1 MVYTVQVE
9 SRAATKANVE
19 RWQMIGPKGRGS
31 ATAPDVVIAAVAA
44 AAVLALGLAGAA
56 RSRSL
61 TLEHRAM
68 QDEAVL
74 GEVSAGVAI
83 DIERALVAV
92 ADDARN
98 ATAPGAAPPPG
109 FVPASASTPPSASP
123 ALSPTDRSNR
133 DVAAVLDRARDSG
146 EALMGPSAD
155 LGDGPRTLLVAA
167 AYFRDP
173 VAGRPQTTVLRR
185 ARIAGWAV
193 VPVDLAALLRAN
205 VPTGSVATISDGPIN
220 ASSTGAAAP
229 ARLPERTIDTHGHQL
244 MIRAGNPSAVA
255 LGAPT
260 IALALAAVLLAAA
273 AATGVLAALRHL
285 RLQQEDAANR
295 MAQIQLIGD
304 VGPLVQQSLELADV
318 LPSVAVQLSDHFG
331 LAGVSLSTLTN
342 SAGPVELFGY
352 GEAPRAG
359 AKAVLRPPAHL
370 AAGDTLALA
379 LERGGR
385 SVAQLQLV
393 AGRDLDES
401 ELQSL
406 RAITEL
412 VTAAIVNAT
421 LYSSQQVALTRLRD
435 LDALKTVFL
444 GTASHELRTPV
455 TAISGFASLL
465 VENWDRFED
474 GQRRDFVERISANAR
489 SLGGVVQDLLD
500 FSLLDRGTL
509 VVTIEEIDLAPLV
522 GSVVDRLSP
531 TLGDHQIEFAASP
544 TPPIEGDVNG
554 LERIVTNLLSNAVKF
569 SPTGTR
575 ITVTVGPGSKE
586 GYDAEMV
593 VSDEGP
599 GIPAEERQR
608 VFTRFFRGSGDAVV
622 QTRGVGIG
630 LSVVAEFVARLHG
643 EVDIDD
649 APGGGA
655 RFTVRFPASSASL
668 LVKEAA
674 HAPTS

>member
-1 MVYTVQVE
+1 M
-9 SRAATKANVE
+9 S
-19 RWQMIGPKGRGS
+19 GPKGRGS
-31 ATAPDVVIAAVAA
+31 ATARDVVIAVVAA

-61 TLEHRAM
+61 ATEHRAT

-74 GEVSAGVAI
+74 GEVGAGVAI

-98 ATAPGAAPPPG
+98 ATAPGAVPAQG
-109 FVPASASTPPSASP
+109 FVPVDASTPQSTPP
-123 ALSPTDRSNR
+123 ALSSTDRSNR

-146 EALMGPSAD
+146 EALMGPSVD
-155 LGDGPRTLLVAA
+155 LGAGPRTLLVAA
-167 AYFRDP
+167 AYSRDP
-173 VAGRPQTTVLRR
+173 LVGRPQTTVTRR

-205 VPTGSVATISDGPIN
+205 VPPGSLATISDGPVS
-220 ASSTGAAAP
+220 ASSSGAAAP
-229 ARLPERTIDTHGHQL
+229 KRFPERTLDTHGHQL
-244 MIRAGNPSAVA
+244 TIRAGNPADIALGLPTVA
-255 LGAPT
+255 L
-260 IALALAAVLLAAA
+260 
-273 AATGVLAALRHL
+273 VLAAGLLASTVATAVLSTARRL
-285 RLQQEDAANR
+285 RLEREGAADR

-331 LAGVSLSTLTN
+331 LAGVSLSTLAN
-342 SAGPVELFGY
+342 SAGPVELFSY
-352 GEAPRAG
+352 GEAPAAG

-370 AAGDTLALA
+370 ASGDTLALA

-412 VTAAIVNAT
+412 VTAAIVNAA
-421 LYSSQQVALTRLRD
+421 LFASQQEALTRLRD

-465 VENWDRFED
+465 ADSWDRFDD
-474 GQRRDFVERISANAR
+474 GQRRDFVGRISANAR
-489 SLGGVVQDLLD
+489 SLNGVVQDLLD

-509 VVTIEEIDLAPLV
+509 VVTTEEVDLAQLV
-522 GSVVDRLSP
+522 GSVVDRLSS
-531 TLGDHQIEFAASP
+531 TLDDHEIAFSASAV
-544 TPPIEGDVNG
+544 PPIEGDVNG

-569 SPTGTR
+569 SPAGTC
-575 ITVTVGPGSKE
+575 VTVSVGPCSKE
-586 GYDAEMV
+586 GYAAEV
-593 VSDEGP
+593 AVSDEGP

-643 EVDIDD
+643 EVDVDD
-649 APGGGA
+649 APDGGA

-668 LVKEAA
+668 LVKEAT